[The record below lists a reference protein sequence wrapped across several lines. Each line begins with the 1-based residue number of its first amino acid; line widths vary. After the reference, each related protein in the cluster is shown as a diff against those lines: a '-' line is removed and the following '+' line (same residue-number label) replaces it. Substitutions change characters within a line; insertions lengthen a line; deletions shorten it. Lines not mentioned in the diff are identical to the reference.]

1 LDQVAK
7 TAADVV
13 RALDEL
19 RGSNLAIVDF
29 TERHVE
35 RAAMRLGPTRRAG
48 LSLGDR
54 ACLALALERDEVALS
69 ADRAWLTV
77 PNGAKVELIR

>member
-54 ACLALALERDEVALS
+54 ACLALALERDEVALT

-77 PNGAKVELIR
+77 PHGAKVELIR